1 MDQKLKDLIW
11 TSGLIIALGS
21 VMHGIYLIITYQ

>member
-11 TSGLIIALGS
+11 TSVLIIAFGFALHGLHLI
-21 VMHGIYLIITYQ
+21 VMYQ